1 MAEREWLDLAGESA
15 MLAWRLP
22 VIRYRGASGRPG
34 AYLQAAL
41 HADEQPGVAALHE
54 LAGLLN
60 RAEANG
66 RLLRD
71 VVLVPFANPIG
82 LHQVVDGRHM
92 GRFHLGSGTN
102 FNRAFPLPPT
112 DQVAGQGH
120 GKPAPVEHAAPSRS
134 DQALK
139 VALAQL
145 AAGSDVILDLHCD
158 KESLLYAYC
167 HAELWPGARDLAAR
181 LGAAAVLL
189 WAGPE
194 EGGAAFE
201 EAVTLDRLPV
211 RASRPFLSAT
221 VELRGQS
228 DVDPALAR
236 ADARAL
242 YEVLG
247 DRNILHDPTIG
258 PCPAWNG
265 PAIRQDHVVNVS
277 APALGTLL
285 FDRPLGA
292 RVAEGEVIARI
303 LAAPGDAAGEVSVR
317 APAAGLL
324 LIRARDRLARPGE
337 TIATLVTDR
346 PAKGAVIGRTLSNR

>member
-1 MAEREWLDLAGESA
+1 MAEREWVDLAGESA

-22 VIRYRGASGRPG
+22 IIRYRGSSGRPG

-54 LAGLLN
+54 LAKLLTK
-60 RAEANG
+60 AEAEG

-71 VVLVPFANPIG
+71 VTLVPYANPIG

-92 GRFHLGSGTN
+92 GRFHLASGTN
-102 FNRAFPLPPT
+102 FNRAFPLPPNE
-112 DQVAGQGH
+112 QSA
-120 GKPAPVEHAAPSRS
+120 GKPAPAESAVPPRPDH
-134 DQALK
+134 ALK
-139 VALAQL
+139 AALARL

-158 KESLLYAYC
+158 KEAAVYAYC
-167 HAELWPGARDLAAR
+167 HAELWPGARDLASR
-181 LGAAAVLL
+181 LGAAAMLL

-201 EAVTLDRLPV
+201 EAVAIDRLP
-211 RASRPFLSAT
+211 ATPARPFLAAT

-228 DVDPALAR
+228 DVDRELAR
-236 ADARAL
+236 ADARHL
-242 YEVLG
+242 YELLA
-247 DRNILHDPTIG
+247 DRGMLRDPAIG
-258 PCPAWNG
+258 PRPAWNG
-265 PAIRQDHVVNVS
+265 PAVRQDHVVNIG

-285 FDRPLGA
+285 FECQVGA
-292 RVAEGEVIARI
+292 RIAEGQCLARI
-303 LAAPGDAAGEVSVR
+303 LAAPGDDAGEVEVL

-346 PAKGAVIGRTLSNR
+346 PAKGAAIGRTLSNR